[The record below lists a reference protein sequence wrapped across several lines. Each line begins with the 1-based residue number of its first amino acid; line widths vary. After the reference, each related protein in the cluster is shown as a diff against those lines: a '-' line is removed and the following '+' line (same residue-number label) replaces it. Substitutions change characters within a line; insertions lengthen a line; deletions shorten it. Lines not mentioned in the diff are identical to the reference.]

1 MNSLEPLMAETL
13 VRFGPFTFYRQQR
26 LVCEGGVALSLG
38 GRALEILSVLLEQ
51 PGQFVSKEHLLTR
64 VWPSSVVEEIN
75 LRVHIAALRR
85 ALGDGRQGRRYIV
98 NLPQRGYAFIAPV
111 QRHGAEATPPHNL
124 PTRLSPLIG
133 RDELLGTLARRLS
146 GQRLMTLSGPAGVG
160 KSSLALGLAQK
171 LLGRYPDGAWVVDL
185 STVSQPT
192 QMLEQVA
199 LTLAL
204 PLEPSGSLGLLCEQL
219 AGRRL
224 LLILDG
230 CEHLLPACRALVRAV
245 LAAAPEV
252 TLLLTS
258 REALQLPGEW
268 SQCLA
273 PLAVPPLAA
282 LHSVHQALGY
292 AAVQLFVSRA
302 RAGQQ
307 GFDLRPRDLLP
318 LRDICRRLDG
328 LPLALELA
336 AAQVEALG
344 IQGVHGQLESGLQV
358 LNQGRRSAAERQR
371 SLAGALDW
379 SYERLSLPE
388 QWLLQH
394 LALDRLACTRQ
405 AVAASLAGSE
415 LEHADLERLLAQLA
429 AKSLLQVASGPG
441 PLRYRMLNT
450 TRLYVL
456 EQLRAPERLHG
467 LRQRYAH
474 YLGNGPWGSG
484 GDLALQ
490 LIEQTADLD

>member
-1 MNSLEPLMAETL
+1 MNSLEPLMADTL
-13 VRFGPFTFYRQQR
+13 VRFGPFTFHRQQR

-51 PGQFVSKEHLLTR
+51 PGQFVSKELLLTR

-336 AAQVEALG
+336 AAQVEAL
-344 IQGVHGQLESGLQV
+344 
-358 LNQGRRSAAERQR
+358 
-371 SLAGALDW
+371 
-379 SYERLSLPE
+379 
-388 QWLLQH
+388 
-394 LALDRLACTRQ
+394 ALDRLACTRQ